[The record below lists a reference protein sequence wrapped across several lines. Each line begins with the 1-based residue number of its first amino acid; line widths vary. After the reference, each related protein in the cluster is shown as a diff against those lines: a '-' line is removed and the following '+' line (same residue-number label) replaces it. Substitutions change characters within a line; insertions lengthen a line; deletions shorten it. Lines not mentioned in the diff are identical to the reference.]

1 MAALLTRV
9 SRRKGMSPCPVEP
22 GNRKVTVPDHVLWVC
37 PWIPQILSV
46 GTVWLG
52 LSDPLGDTL

>member
-9 SRRKGMSPCPVEP
+9 RVSRRKGMAPCPAKP
-22 GNRKVTVPDHVLWVC
+22 GNRKFTVPDRILWVC
-37 PWIPQILSV
+37 AWIPQTLSV

-52 LSDPLGDTL
+52 LSHPL